1 MKTFVLLFSLVILW
15 SCEKD
20 LAVLP
25 DNDLETANKQADAR
39 VASDEASLYIVPAI
53 HPSERIAIG
62 WDLPSNAYLLSLV
75 IKNEWDGS
83 IISPGLLELLPVE
96 VSLPST
102 GTYSITLN
110 YKDRIGIDTKSV
122 TIYYHYDASNP
133 SASGVVSGVQ
143 KPECSHDFS
152 GLRPYAVVQI
162 IQNYGSYTAIFDISY
177 TGNANYKAIVTDV
190 NGNQIGGQQDL
201 VNRYPTSQ
209 VDTTLYFELY
219 TVGAFVFKIYSKD
232 CELQNLCTDY
242 RYINFHNTVVYPMG
256 DIEYFASPY

>member
-25 DNDLETANKQADAR
+25 DNDPEVANKQANAR
-39 VASDEASLYIVPAI
+39 VASAEASLYIVPAI

-83 IISPGLLELLPVE
+83 IVSPGLLELLPVE

-110 YKDRIGIDTKSV
+110 YKDRIGIDIKSV
-122 TIYYHYDASNP
+122 TMYYHYDASNP
-133 SASGVVSGVQ
+133 SVSGVVSGVQ
-143 KPECSHDFS
+143 KPECNHDFS
-152 GLRPYAVVQI
+152 GLKPYAVVQI
-162 IQNYGSYTAIFDISY
+162 IQNYGYYTAIFDISY

-190 NGNQIGGQQDL
+190 NGNQIGKQQDL
-201 VNRYPTSQ
+201 VNRYPTSR
-209 VDTTLYFELY
+209 VDTTLYFKLY
-219 TVGAFVFKIYSKD
+219 TVGAFTFKIYSKD
-232 CELQNLCTDY
+232 CRLQNLCTDY
-242 RYINFHNTVVYPMG
+242 RYINFQNVIIYAMG

>member
-39 VASDEASLYIVPAI
+39 VASDEASLYIVPSI

-110 YKDRIGIDTKSV
+110 YKDRIGIDIKSV
-122 TIYYHYDASNP
+122 AMYYHYDASNP
-133 SASGVVSGVQ
+133 SVSGVVSGVQ
-143 KPECSHDFS
+143 NRNTAMILADLGLMLWCRSFRITVPIRQFS
-152 GLRPYAVVQI
+152 IFLIREMLI
-162 IQNYGSYTAIFDISY
+162 IRRS
-177 TGNANYKAIVTDV
+177 
-190 NGNQIGGQQDL
+190 L
-201 VNRYPTSQ
+201 
-209 VDTTLYFELY
+209 
-219 TVGAFVFKIYSKD
+219 
-232 CELQNLCTDY
+232 
-242 RYINFHNTVVYPMG
+242 PM
-256 DIEYFASPY
+256 

>member
-110 YKDRIGIDTKSV
+110 YKDRIGIDIKSV
-122 TIYYHYDASNP
+122 TMYYHYDASNP
-133 SASGVVSGVQ
+133 SVSGVVSGVQ

-190 NGNQIGGQQDL
+190 NGNQIGEQQDL

-232 CELQNLCTDY
+232 CELQNQCTDY